1 MKFTK
6 SIGASPVTA
15 RTAYLLML
23 VSSFAFAAMSACGHA
38 AGERMDWRIVAVARA
53 SIVLLFTVPIA
64 LVQKVRL
71 VWNWPRTLW
80 IRSITGSISMLL
92 TFYALTHIDISTCI
106 TFTNT
111 FPLWVLVLAW
121 PLLGARPTLGAG
133 LALLSGI
140 AGVALIEQPHPGEIR
155 IASLMALGAA
165 FCSALVMI
173 GLHRL
178 KHLHPLSIVVHFSAL
193 ASIVCIGY
201 AITTHVAG
209 QPLSLAP
216 LANPGNVALLL
227 ALGALASIGQFLMTK
242 AFSMTLPQKLSVVGL
257 SQVVFALGFDLLV
270 WGRRFD
276 WMTFAGIALV
286 VAPVAWLLIG
296 RKPKVE
302 VSDSAPPA

>member
-1 MKFTK
+1 
-6 SIGASPVTA
+6 
-15 RTAYLLML
+15 
-23 VSSFAFAAMSACGHA
+23 
-38 AGERMDWRIVAVARA
+38 MDWRIVAVARA
-53 SIVLLFTVPIA
+53 SIVLLFTVPA
-64 LVQKVRL
+64 AMYQRVRL
-71 VWNWPRTLW
+71 IWNWPRTLW
-80 IRSITGSISMLL
+80 IRSITGSVSMLL

-121 PLLGARPTLGAG
+121 PVLGMRPTVGVG

-155 IASLMALGAA
+155 IASLMALAAA
-165 FCSALVMI
+165 FCSAVVMI

-201 AITTHVAG
+201 ACVTHLGG

-216 LANPGNVALLL
+216 LMRPWNVVLLL
-227 ALGALASIGQFLMTK
+227 TLGALASAGQFLMTK

-270 WGRRFD
+270 WKRSFG
-276 WMTFAGIALV
+276 WMTVLGIALV
-286 VAPVAWLLIG
+286 IAPVAWLLTG
-296 RKPKVE
+296 RKPKVD
-302 VSDSAPPA
+302 VGSDAAAT